1 MIYERVDVRF
11 DLELRIFINCPE
23 IIEKK
28 NDVSLKE
35 GESSLFLTN

>member
-23 IIEKK
+23 IIEK

-35 GESSLFLTN
+35 GESLLFLTN